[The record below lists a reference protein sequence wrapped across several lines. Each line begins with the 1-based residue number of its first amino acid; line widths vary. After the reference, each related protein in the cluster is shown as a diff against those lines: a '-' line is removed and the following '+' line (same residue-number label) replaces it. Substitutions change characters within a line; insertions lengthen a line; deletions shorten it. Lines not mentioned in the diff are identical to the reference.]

1 LFLQCEFRLARK
13 GYSIPRQGTVQAT
26 LLNPQGTVVRMFFVP
41 YDFRDMPVMS
51 QTFIRQRVLAIDEH
65 VSQKDAEQMSTVEQ
79 MKHLRYVV
87 HLR

>member
-1 LFLQCEFRLARK
+1 
-13 GYSIPRQGTVQAT
+13 
-26 LLNPQGTVVRMFFVP
+26 MFFVP
-41 YDFRDMPVMS
+41 YDFRDMPGKYQRCCSTQALFVTIPLVFLAMS

-79 MKHLRYVV
+79 MKHLRYVI

>member
-1 LFLQCEFRLARK
+1 M
-13 GYSIPRQGTVQAT
+13 
-26 LLNPQGTVVRMFFVP
+26 RMFFVP

-87 HLR
+87 HLRYVNVQNRLTKPNKLCNSF